1 MPLESITIPTNAV
14 GRHHSEAEIKDALA
28 RLQKGETV
36 SDGVVYDRSRGK
48 RSPRDLAQIA
58 AFQLRLGILADAPE
72 LDPKEVASKT
82 FEVHADEKPT
92 GGYRFGVF
100 LKTV

>member
-1 MPLESITIPTNAV
+1 MSLESITIPTSV
-14 GRHHSEAEIKDALA
+14 TGRHHSEAEVKDALA

-36 SDGVVYDRSRGK
+36 SDGVVYDKSKGK
-48 RSPRDLAQIA
+48 RGPRDLAQIA
-58 AFQLRLGILADAPE
+58 AFQLRQDILADAPE
-72 LDPKEVASKT
+72 LDPKEIASKT
-82 FEVHADEKPT
+82 FEVLVDEKPT